1 MAPPP
6 LPSGLLPSWA
16 ASNDLF
22 RRHRRLVPLLLP
34 PTSLRALLP
43 ILSHCIVSGL
53 ARNPFVA
60 SCLLVA
66 SSRVSLP
73 FTLLLLS
80 SLPTSSLSP
89 FSFNSVIRASPPR
102 LALGLFD
109 QMRRRGVPPDPYTL
123 PFLIHA
129 CSGSDPPLC
138 QSLQGHAFRLGYGS
152 HLFTQT
158 ALINMYFACGSVA
171 AASRVFDEMQ
181 TRDVV
186 AWTGMVSGYVDSQM
200 YLQSVEVFREMRRA
214 DDLVRPNVATVVSVA
229 SACAGLGSLECAKGL
244 HAYVEKVG
252 LESELIVNNA
262 LIDMYNKCGSIESA
276 RGLFGL
282 MREKDLHS
290 WTAMISGLAS
300 HVHGEEAV
308 ALFFSMR
315 EEGVVPDSTTFIVVL
330 SACSHAGLVDEGI
343 RIFNSMETEYNVS
356 PDIKHYGCMV
366 DLFSRAGLISRAY
379 ELVRTMPFEPN
390 LVILGA
396 LLSACSTNNELEI
409 GKLVLNK
416 IDSVC
421 SYRGGADVLLSNMY
435 ANQSLWH
442 EVDAIRRKIR
452 SEATPRKP
460 PGQSLIAAEATFM
473 SS

>member
-22 RRHRRLVPLLLP
+22 RRHRRLVPLLPAHLP
-34 PTSLRALLP
+34 PRP
-43 ILSHCIVSGL
+43 PPDPFPRIVSGL

-60 SCLLVA
+60 SCLPRRL
-66 SSRVSLP
+66 LP
-73 FTLLLLS
+73 CLPPLHPPPPLQS
-80 SLPTSSLSP
+80 PTSSLSP

-171 AASRVFDEMQ
+171 AARRVFDEMQ

-244 HAYVEKVG
+244 HAYVEKG
-252 LESELIVNNA
+252 
-262 LIDMYNKCGSIESA
+262 G
-276 RGLFGL
+276 FG
-282 MREKDLHS
+282 E
-290 WTAMISGLAS
+290 
-300 HVHGEEAV
+300 
-308 ALFFSMR
+308 
-315 EEGVVPDSTTFIVVL
+315 
-330 SACSHAGLVDEGI
+330 
-343 RIFNSMETEYNVS
+343 
-356 PDIKHYGCMV
+356 
-366 DLFSRAGLISRAY
+366 RAD
-379 ELVRTMPFEPN
+379 
-390 LVILGA
+390 
-396 LLSACSTNNELEI
+396 C
-409 GKLVLNK
+409 
-416 IDSVC
+416 
-421 SYRGGADVLLSNMY
+421 
-435 ANQSLWH
+435 Q
-442 EVDAIRRKIR
+442 
-452 SEATPRKP
+452 
-460 PGQSLIAAEATFM
+460 
-473 SS
+473 